1 MGVEELV
8 AAPSFAATGRPLAN
22 ADMARN
28 ATSFIVGLACPQLG
42 LHLQRRLAREFVIAF
57 NRLAG
62 AALARSADSNTF
74 PAVHHV
80 ARATQLVAAR
90 AHDRA
95 ALAAMTLDGSLS
107 SYRMQSRTDWRPVRA
122 VSRETNE
129 FHKGT
134 CEVRAAGKTPGRQE
148 TARSP
153 RLPLRARADGGATCA
168 RALTERPASAG
179 EGKGAHTVEGWLGAR
194 LAAFDAAPGRL
205 GSPSGSPSAWA
216 TEGSSPSGSPSAL

>member
-8 AAPSFAATGRPLAN
+8 AAPSFAATGSPLAN

-148 TARSP
+148 TA
-153 RLPLRARADGGATCA
+153 A
-168 RALTERPASAG
+168 
-179 EGKGAHTVEGWLGAR
+179 
-194 LAAFDAAPGRL
+194 LAASTA
-205 GSPSGSPSAWA
+205 
-216 TEGSSPSGSPSAL
+216 ESSC